1 MHASASSLP
10 LTCVAAKPRPCLEEA
25 APGTRTQRA
34 PVAGVASRHIAVVTT
49 AQLSALI
56 NWSACSVR
64 SVPSVLINY
73 PLAGVNQARRPI
85 ATAVLNKTHARLVQ
99 YVRSIITFLIMK
111 ERKISTTCATAKSEI
126 NDASFLAGLNSIN
139 CLRPQSYSHTTVTK
153 LLPLFIFL
161 FIFDIN
167 LI

>member
-10 LTCVAAKPRPCLEEA
+10 LTCVAAKPRRCLEEA

-56 NWSACSVR
+56 NWSACSIR

-139 CLRPQSYSHTTVTK
+139 CLRPQSYSHTTVIAAVY
-153 LLPLFIFL
+153 FFVYI
-161 FIFDIN
+161 
-167 LI
+167 

>member
-139 CLRPQSYSHTTVTK
+139 CLRAQSTVPK